1 MNLGLGTSAGIGE
14 REANETLRC
23 LAIVT
28 SQISLPGKFKG
39 KLTNGFLAN
48 VYSPVFQKEQIK
60 TINKQKVRC
69 ML

>member
-14 REANETLRC
+14 RKPRC

-28 SQISLPGKFKG
+28 SPISLPGKFKG

-48 VYSPVFQKEQIK
+48 VFSPVSQKEQIK
-60 TINKQKVRC
+60 TIKEQKVCC

>member
-14 REANETLRC
+14 RKSEC

-28 SQISLPGKFKG
+28 SHISLPGKFNG

-48 VYSPVFQKEQIK
+48 VYSPVSQKEQIK
-60 TINKQKVRC
+60 TIKEQKVCC